1 MKYVLRVFSEKKKKK
16 FANRKLDLWSVLLTV
31 YREGLLLDLTLRV
44 RRTGLDWTPTGDKV
58 WLVHTSLLLNN
69 YKRQASRWRKGPEL
83 LNLTASCWSPAQ
95 AARERFDFLILNDRA

>member
-44 RRTGLDWTPTGDKV
+44 RRTGLDWIGLDT
-58 WLVHTSLLLNN
+58 H
-69 YKRQASRWRKGPEL
+69 R
-83 LNLTASCWSPAQ
+83 
-95 AARERFDFLILNDRA
+95 